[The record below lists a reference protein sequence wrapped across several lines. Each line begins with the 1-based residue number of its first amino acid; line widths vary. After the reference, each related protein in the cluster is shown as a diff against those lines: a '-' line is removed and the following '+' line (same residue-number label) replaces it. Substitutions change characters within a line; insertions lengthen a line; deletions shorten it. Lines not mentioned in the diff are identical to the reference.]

1 MRRSCFVVLLIS
13 LAIAAPREM
22 PAQAQA
28 LTHVNV
34 VNVETGTIERDR
46 TVVLDRGVIVASGA
60 TGTTNIP
67 RGARVRDFAGAYVI
81 PGLWDMHAHVGSTG
95 RSSLALYVAN
105 GVTGVRDM
113 GSIRD
118 SVRSWRDSILAG
130 SLVGPRL
137 LLAGPIIE
145 NTSWLD
151 AVRTFARQIGDQSL
165 IRDLAARIPI
175 NTPQSARGAVDSITA
190 LGADFLKIRNDPP
203 RVALFAM
210 LRHARERGV
219 LVAGH
224 WPSRITPAEA
234 SDSGYKSLEH
244 GPLTIVN
251 GQLTPTLDQMSSD
264 ERSALFARFARNG
277 TAYTPTIVSL
287 KGFRLTPDSIVSR
300 ILADSTGTVEPRRRY
315 VDRRLVS
322 RWKTDFELKLSETG
336 TPPDWSGFQKS
347 WLRDLREMAD
357 SGVLMLAGTDAG
369 SPLVFLG
376 FAVAD
381 ELEALVKEGGLTPLQ
396 SLRSATLN
404 VAKWMSAERTFG
416 SVSPGRRADLLV
428 LEGDPLSDIGNIRKI
443 RAVVRDGRVYERSAL
458 DSMLRSVEI
467 AARTSRV
474 SADLPDTSYIA
485 LVNRAQGANDSQRWP
500 RAAELWKQAL
510 AANEHVPEHWYA
522 LGRALYNGGQYRES
536 IVPFERALELGAG
549 RAYNAA
555 WNIARAYA
563 HSGEP
568 EPAFRWLKWALDF
581 GLRSRQAVREDPAF
595 EKYRADPR
603 FRALA
608 DSIDVSKLSRAEGRG
623 HDLEL
628 MVAEVRRMHRDP
640 NGTIKFASFERQV
653 RELATRA
660 GSLNDNEFAVEVMRA
675 LTLLGSGHT
684 GTTPESVTAWGDRA
698 VPLQFFYFA
707 EGLYIIAADSA
718 YADLVGGRVK
728 RVGEHDI
735 DRVLV
740 KIDSLIG
747 KDHVIGARANFGRFL
762 RYPQVSN
769 GLRLISNGD
778 TLPLTVQSVAGTER
792 HVTVPA
798 RPTGQGYAR
807 FYGKPNWVQ
816 AHVRAAGEIPLYL
829 RDRHKMYWFT
839 ILPAE
844 RAAYFQFN
852 RVRND
857 GDESLETF
865 LQRMFEAA
873 DSARAE
879 RLVIDMRWNY
889 GGNTAL
895 LGPLLR
901 GVMAR
906 ERFMKLGGLFVIV
919 GRHTFSAAQNATTLL
934 ERYANPIIVGEPT
947 GSSPNFV
954 GEDNFFPL
962 PYSKMA
968 VSVSDLYWQASWPQD
983 ERIWI
988 APLLLAL
995 PTWDSYRKN
1004 VDPAMEQVKKYRR

>member
-1 MRRSCFVVLLIS
+1 MRPCCNVFSLIA
-13 LAIAAPREM
+13 LALAAPRVM
-22 PAQAQA
+22 QAQAQA
-28 LTHVNV
+28 LKHVNV

-46 TVVLDRGVIVASGA
+46 TVVLDRGVIVATGA
-60 TGTTNIP
+60 TRTTQIP
-67 RGARVRDFAGAYVI
+67 RGARVRDFAGTYMI
-81 PGLWDMHAHVGSTG
+81 PGLWDMHAHVGGTG

-118 SVRSWRDSILAG
+118 VVRPWGDSIQAG
-130 SLVGPRL
+130 TLLGPRL
-137 LLAGPIIE
+137 LLAGPIVE
-145 NTSWLD
+145 STGWLET
-151 AVRTFARQIGDQSL
+151 VRTFARQNGDASL

-175 NTPQSARGAVDSITA
+175 NTPHTARGAVDSVRA
-190 LGADFLKIRNDPP
+190 LGGDFLKIRNDPP
-203 RVALFAM
+203 RVALFGM
-210 LRHARERGV
+210 LRHAREKSV

-234 SDSGYKSLEH
+234 SDSGYSSLEH
-244 GPLTIVN
+244 GPLTVVN
-251 GQLTPTLDQMSSD
+251 GQLTPTLDQMSAE
-264 ERSALFARFARNG
+264 ERRALFARFTRNR

-287 KGFRLTPDSIVSR
+287 KGYRLTPDSIVSR
-300 ILADSTGTVEPRRRY
+300 ILADSTGALEPRRRY
-315 VDRRLVS
+315 MDRRLVS
-322 RWKTDFELKLSETG
+322 GWKTAFELKLSETG
-336 TPPDWSGFQKS
+336 TPLDWSGFQKS

-357 SGVLMLAGTDAG
+357 AGVLMLAGTDAG
-369 SPLVFLG
+369 SPLVYPG
-376 FAVAD
+376 FSVAD

-396 SLRSATLN
+396 SLRTATLN

-416 SVSPGRRADLLV
+416 SVSPGRRADLVILD
-428 LEGDPLSDIGNIRKI
+428 GDPLSDIGNVRKI
-443 RAVVRDGRVYERSAL
+443 RAVVRDGRVHERPAL
-458 DSMLRSVEI
+458 DSMLRSVEL
-467 AARTSRV
+467 AALATDA
-474 SADLPDTSYIA
+474 SAVASDTSYVS
-485 LVNRAQGANDSQRWP
+485 LVSRAQGANDSQQWA
-500 RAAELWKQAL
+500 RAADLWQQAL
-510 AANEHVPEHWYA
+510 AANDYVPDHWYA
-522 LGRALYNGGQYRES
+522 LGRALYNGGKYRES

-595 EKYRADPR
+595 EKYRGDPR

-608 DSIDVSKLSRAEGRG
+608 DSVDVSKLSRAEGRR

-628 MVAEVRRMHRDP
+628 MVAEVQRMHRDP
-640 NGTIKFASFERQV
+640 NGTIRFARFERQV
-653 RELATRA
+653 RALAARA
-660 GSLNDNEFAVEVMRA
+660 GTLSDNEFAVEVMRLLA
-675 LTLLGSGHT
+675 LLGSGHT
-684 GTTPESVTAWGDRA
+684 GTTPESVSAWGDRA

-707 EGLYIIAADSA
+707 EGMYIVAADSA
-718 YADLVGGRVK
+718 YADLVGERVT
-728 RVGEHDI
+728 RVGEHSI

-747 KDHVIGARANFGRFL
+747 KDHKLGARANYGRWL
-762 RYPQVSN
+762 RYPQVAN
-769 GLRLISNGD
+769 GLRLVSNGD
-778 TLPLTVQSVAGTER
+778 TLPLTVQTAAGIERRVAIP
-792 HVTVPA
+792 V
-798 RPTGQGYAR
+798 RPTGEGYAR

-816 AHVRAAGEIPLYL
+816 AHLRAAGEVPLYL
-829 RDRHKMYWFT
+829 RDTDKPYWFT
-839 ILPAE
+839 NLPTE
-844 RAAYFQFN
+844 RAVYFQFN
-852 RVRND
+852 RVRNA
-857 GDESLETF
+857 GDEPLETF
-865 LQRMFEAA
+865 VQRMFENA
-873 DSARAE
+873 DSSRAE

-889 GGNTAL
+889 GGNTFL

-906 ERFMKLGGLFVIV
+906 ERFLKRGGLFVIV

-947 GSSPNFV
+947 GSSPNFI

-968 VSVSDLYWQASWPQD
+968 VGVSDLYWQASWPQD

-988 APLLLAL
+988 APLLLAA
-995 PTWDSYRKN
+995 PTWDLYSRN
-1004 VDPAMEQVKKYRR
+1004 VDPAMEAVKRYKG